1 LRWSTRPFLPIAIWL
16 ALLAADVSV
25 TGAFTITPTFS
36 GNSWT
41 VPQQFV
47 VYQAITDWTS
57 RLQFPDGNHQDIPI
71 TFQLTP
77 VGTQSGAFLAQ
88 WQYQG
93 DIPVPHPYSLDIAH
107 IIVINSSFQSVES
120 YSLQGPV
127 VGQYDMLSAIR
138 HELGHAL
145 GFVADAY
152 TDNTWLQHVAGGTF
166 DPGGLNVPIMEDCA
180 HVNNSTDLMYYAL
193 PTGVRRDISDTD
205 VAMLSLGYGYT
216 VVLAPEPASF
226 YLLALPAFFLFSR
239 SRRSPRGAAPGLLSI
254 VRTSY
259 CVNALG

>member
-1 LRWSTRPFLPIAIWL
+1 
-16 ALLAADVSV
+16 LAADVSV
-25 TGAFTITPTFS
+25 AGAFTITPTFS
-36 GNSWT
+36 GDSWT
-41 VPQQFV
+41 NSQQSV
-47 VYQAITDWTS
+47 VFQAITDWTS
-57 RLQFPDGNHQDIPI
+57 RLQFPDGNIQDIPI

-93 DIPVPHPYSLDIAH
+93 DIPVPHPYSPDITH
-107 IIVINSSFQSVES
+107 TIVINSSFQSVES

-127 VGQYDMLSAIR
+127 AGQYDMLTAIR
-138 HELGHAL
+138 HELGHSL

-152 TDNTWLQHVAGGTF
+152 ADSTWLLHVAGGAF

-216 VVLAPEPASF
+216 IILAPEPASCCI
-226 YLLALPAFFLFSR
+226 LALPAFFLFSR
-239 SRRSPRGAAPGLLSI
+239 SRRLPRRATAGLNSP
-254 VRTSY
+254 VHTSY
-259 CVNALG
+259 CLNALG